1 MAPLAGANTFSHK
14 AWRQCRMCE
23 KFMLEFTSTQLTAV
37 SNKFH
42 SECFFVAEA
51 DLASTELN
59 NLNLRQFSINNDFS
73 ICVLGSRLYVVTF
86 SAVNSI
92 RPSSS
97 QILENEDQNTRT
109 NVASSPTKKKK
120 KKKSNCTSSP
130 PLLKTHIFIS
140 PSCHKYLQWTID
152 QKYVQKYM
160 HEQIKIHVR
169 ASIENTAIASGTFS
183 HTIKGTLNCSNI

>member
-109 NVASSPTKKKK
+109 NVASSPTKKKRK
-120 KKKSNCTSSP
+120 RKTIAL
-130 PLLKTHIFIS
+130 PLLLFLKRTFLSLPLVIS
-140 PSCHKYLQWTID
+140 TYNGQ
-152 QKYVQKYM
+152 
-160 HEQIKIHVR
+160 
-169 ASIENTAIASGTFS
+169 SIRNMCKNTCMS
-183 HTIKGTLNCSNI
+183 K